1 VRVAFKGFDITG
13 TEPVGLFR
21 VHFYLQSATGQGQGS
36 SWSSGSS
43 TVMMEEVVKQDI
55 PSVSNVLHNLKTHLD
70 MSSSVA
76 KGLQTKLDGGEL
88 KTEKGISFLETKN
101 HLMLSYLTN
110 LTYVMLRKT
119 RGLSLVGEEAIKRL
133 VEIRTV
139 MERMRPIEKK
149 LQYQVDKI
157 IRNASGKTEDPL
169 RFRANPDNLASRE
182 EDSEILDEK
191 GRKKSAAY
199 VPPKLTPMICDIDE
213 TEEDRKKVLLE
224 RARKRAL
231 SGSIMSELR
240 REFDTA
246 PEEIRESG
254 HHTFKLDQK
263 DEQKDL
269 REYEEEFYKRVKITN
284 KNRSLARKP
293 QTSTNLSNIAQF
305 EDMRILYD
313 MDARL
318 DELADASASK
328 KAKKDKTP
336 RKGKGKGKIKGKA
349 RKFKKKMK

>member
-1 VRVAFKGFDITG
+1 
-13 TEPVGLFR
+13 
-21 VHFYLQSATGQGQGS
+21 
-36 SWSSGSS
+36 
-43 TVMMEEVVKQDI
+43 MEEIIKEDTPTVVTTLQD
-55 PSVSNVLHNLKTHLD
+55 LKTHLD
-70 MSSSVA
+70 MSSAVS
-76 KGLQTKLDGGEL
+76 KGLATKIEGSEM
-88 KTEKGISFLETKN
+88 KTSKGISFLETKN
-101 HLMLSYLTN
+101 QLMLSYLMN

-119 RGLSLVGEEAIKRL
+119 SGLSLAGEDAIKRL

-149 LQYQVDKI
+149 LQYQIDKI

-169 RFRANPDNLASRE
+169 RFRANPMNLASRDE
-182 EDSEILDEK
+182 EGEVEDETGK
-191 GRKKSAAY
+191 KKSALY

-224 RARKRAL
+224 RAKKRAL

-246 PEEIRESG
+246 PEEIREGG
-254 HHTFKLDQK
+254 HHAFKLDQK

-284 KNRSLARKP
+284 KNRSLTRKP

-305 EDMRILYD
+305 EDLRILYD

-328 KAKKDKTP
+328 KMKKEKP
-336 RKGKGKGKIKGKA
+336 KGKGKMKGKGGKGGKA